1 MHDVVLHDLRER
13 RVIAQRLAAAMWV
26 CADAS
31 CFSRRFVYGDGDE
44 PLASPARHSRPRPG
58 ARVATPAARA
68 KAPAAERPASPP
80 PAPRPVARPATQ
92 PAPLRLKLK
101 APPPAVLLLL
111 PVLLAAWFA
120 ASLDWSW
127 LSSRSS
133 HDSAPAPAASAEL
146 LALRRRVAA
155 LEARLDA
162 LPPPPP
168 PAPSAAA
175 VSALVT
181 SAVDRLHADRTGL
194 PDYASATAG
203 GRVLAHSPLV
213 SWAVPDAAASASH
226 LHPRAD
232 ELLLTAAFET
242 PGHCL
247 PLAGGGA
254 WVDVALRE
262 AVHVTAVSLEHV
274 GAAIAFD
281 AASAPRRFE
290 LHALRDGGGEGALLV
305 AGSYEAPMAGGEA
318 ASPVQTFAAG
328 PGAAAAPVSR
338 VRLAL
343 RSNHGGDYTCLYR
356 LRVHG
361 TPAGDTAA
369 THHHAQS

>member
-1 MHDVVLHDLRER
+1 M
-13 RVIAQRLAAAMWV
+13 
-26 CADAS
+26 
-31 CFSRRFVYGDGDE
+31 
-44 PLASPARHSRPRPG
+44 
-58 ARVATPAARA
+58 
-68 KAPAAERPASPP
+68 
-80 PAPRPVARPATQ
+80 
-92 PAPLRLKLK
+92 
-101 APPPAVLLLL
+101 
-111 PVLLAAWFA
+111 
-120 ASLDWSW
+120 
-127 LSSRSS
+127 
-133 HDSAPAPAASAEL
+133 
-146 LALRRRVAA
+146 
-155 LEARLDA
+155 
-162 LPPPPP
+162 
-168 PAPSAAA
+168 
-175 VSALVT
+175 SALVT

-213 SWAVPDAAASASH
+213 SWAVDSGASASH
-226 LHPRAD
+226 VHPRAD

-247 PLAGGGA
+247 PLAGGGGA

-274 GAAIAFD
+274 HAAIALD

-305 AGSYEAPMAGGEA
+305 AGSYETAGDGA
-318 ASPVQTFAAG
+318 ASSSVQTFAAG
-328 PGAAAAPVSR
+328 PGTAGVAVSR

-361 TPAGDTAA
+361 TPADTTAA
-369 THHHAQS
+369 THQHAQS